1 MTKTTRSIRIAP
13 AALRGG
19 RPFMLS
25 LALAVAAACGGV
37 ARSVAPDTP
46 RLHRAGAAAASVS
59 VDFTRLA
66 PTGAGRVEEV
76 LQGRVAGLQVLRLP
90 NGSYSLRIRGA
101 TTILGSGEP
110 LLVLDGLIVPQELAP
125 GALAVLSPR
134 DVARVEVLKDA
145 GSLAFYGS
153 RGANGVIIVTTRGGL
168 D

>member
-1 MTKTTRSIRIAP
+1 MRTKTTRTSCI
-13 AALRGG
+13 ALRGG

-25 LALAVAAACGGV
+25 LALAAAAACGGV
-37 ARSVAPDTP
+37 ARSVAPALDTP
-46 RLHRAGAAAASVS
+46 RLHRAGAAAASAS

-66 PTGAGRVEEV
+66 PTGAARVEEV
-76 LQGRVAGLQVLRLP
+76 LQGRVAGLQVLRLA

-101 TTILGSGEP
+101 ATILGSGEP
-110 LLVLDGLIVPQELAP
+110 LLVLDGLIVPPELVP
-125 GALAVLSPR
+125 GTLSMLSPH

-153 RGANGVIIVTTRGGL
+153 RGANGVLVVTTRRGP